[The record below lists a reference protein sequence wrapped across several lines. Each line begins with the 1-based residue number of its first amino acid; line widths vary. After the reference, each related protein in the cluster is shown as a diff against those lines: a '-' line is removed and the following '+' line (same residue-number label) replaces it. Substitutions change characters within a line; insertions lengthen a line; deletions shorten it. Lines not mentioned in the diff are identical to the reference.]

1 MQEKTNLA
9 AKMAKISGELGAIP
23 KTRPPGSTV
32 SYAFRSIDDVMN
44 ALNPLLSSAGITI
57 TGKVINHS
65 IERVVSAKGTS
76 GYCVVLTYEMT
87 VTDGIESILTQEL
100 AMSLDYGD
108 KAATQAMSMAYK
120 YALIRLFVVTTKDLI
135 ANDADNRAVEMPE
148 QPLPQTEK
156 QQKEVFMSEIKKA
169 NIHDR
174 FMALTPKVM
183 GEKFNEWL
191 HMKPELKSD
200 YITELKNQLTKQ
212 V

>member
-44 ALNPLLSSAGITI
+44 ALNPLLSREGII
-57 TGKVINHS
+57 VLSKVIDRKLIPVTS
-65 IERVVSAKGTS
+65 KSGTM
-76 GYCVVLTYEMT
+76 GYLADVIYELTFD
-87 VTDGIESILTQEL
+87 DGTETKSTQEWSI
-100 AMSLDYGD
+100 AVDYGD
-108 KAATQAMSMAYK
+108 KSATQAMSMAYK
-120 YALIRLFVVTTKDLI
+120 YALIRVFVVTTKDLI

-148 QPLPQTEK
+148 QPTEN
-156 QQKEVFMSEIKKA
+156 QLKEVFMSELKKA
-169 NIHDR
+169 GIYDT
-174 FMALTPKVM
+174 FVKLTKKVM

-191 HMKPELKSD
+191 HMKPELKSE

>member
-9 AKMAKISGELGAIP
+9 AKIAAISGELGAIP

-44 ALNPLLSSAGITI
+44 ALNPLLSSAGVTI
-57 TGKVINHS
+57 TGKVI
-65 IERVVSAKGTS
+65 ERSLTTIVSKSGTT
-76 GYCVVLTYEMT
+76 GYCAEVIYELT
-87 VTDGIESILTQEL
+87 VSDGNEQYTTEEW
-100 AMSLDYGD
+100 AMSIDYGD

-148 QPLPQTEK
+148 QPTEN
-156 QQKEVFMSEIKKA
+156 QLKEVFMSELKKA
-169 NIHDR
+169 GIYDT
-174 FMALTPKVM
+174 FVKLTKKVM